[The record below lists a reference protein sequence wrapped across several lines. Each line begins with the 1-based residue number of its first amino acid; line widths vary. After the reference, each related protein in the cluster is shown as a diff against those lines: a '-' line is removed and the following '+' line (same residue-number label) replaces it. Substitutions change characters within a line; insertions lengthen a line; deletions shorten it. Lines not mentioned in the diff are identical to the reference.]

1 MSQSLFSQPLN
12 VINVGIAMFSDDLK
26 KQHVEVTQLD
36 WTPPGQGNMQVVQ
49 ALDNIADSP
58 LADKI
63 AAANQQALERI
74 IQSHPVL
81 IGFDQAINVVPGMTA
96 KTILHAGPPI
106 TWEKMCGAM
115 KGAVTGAL
123 VFEGLAK
130 DLDEAAELAASGEI
144 TFSPCHEH
152 DCVGSMAGVTSAS
165 MFMHIVKNKTYGNI
179 AYTNM
184 SEQMAKILRM
194 GANDQSVID
203 RLNWMRDVQGPILRD
218 AMKIIGEIDLRLM
231 LAQALHM
238 GDECHNRN
246 NAGTTLLIQAL
257 TPGII
262 QAGYSVEQQREVFEF
277 VASSDYFSGPTW
289 MAMCKA
295 AMDAAHGIEYSTV
308 VTTMARHGEKKA
320 VTVVTQ
326 VEVDK
331 NDPGFAHPTKPI
343 GAFFSDSQRDE
354 LQKANPDWCFV
365 EDAGRGYRRVVAS
378 PEPKRIVE
386 APAIKA
392 LIQQGFVVIGAGG
405 GGIPVVRTDAGDYQS
420 VDAVIDKDL
429 STALL
434 AREIHADILVITTG
448 VEKVCIHFG
457 KPQQQALD
465 RVDIATMTRYMQEGH
480 FPPGSMLPKIIASLT
495 FLEQGGKEVIITTPE
510 CLPAALRGETGT
522 HIIKT

>member
-179 AYTNM
+179 AITNM

-277 VASSDYFSGPTW
+277 VASSDYFSGRRGWRCVKRRW
-289 MAMCKA
+289 MRRMASNTAPWSPPWRVTASSSACGSA
-295 AMDAAHGIEYSTV
+295 A
-308 VTTMARHGEKKA
+308 
-320 VTVVTQ
+320 
-326 VEVDK
+326 
-331 NDPGFAHPTKPI
+331 
-343 GAFFSDSQRDE
+343 
-354 LQKANPDWCFV
+354 C
-365 EDAGRGYRRVVAS
+365 RGN
-378 PEPKRIVE
+378 
-386 APAIKA
+386 
-392 LIQQGFVVIGAGG
+392 G
-405 GGIPVVRTDAGDYQS
+405 
-420 VDAVIDKDL
+420 
-429 STALL
+429 
-434 AREIHADILVITTG
+434 
-448 VEKVCIHFG
+448 
-457 KPQQQALD
+457 
-465 RVDIATMTRYMQEGH
+465 
-480 FPPGSMLPKIIASLT
+480 
-495 FLEQGGKEVIITTPE
+495 
-510 CLPAALRGETGT
+510 LPARRSR
-522 HIIKT
+522 

>member
-81 IGFDQAINVVPGMTA
+81 IGFDQAINVVPGMTP

-203 RLNWMRDVQGPILRD
+203 RLNWMRDVQGPMLRD

-262 QAGYSVEQQREVFEF
+262 QAGYSVEKQREVFEF

-308 VTTMARHGEKKA
+308 VTTMARNASSSACGSADYRGNGLPVRRSRSSARCLPVISRKIRGWISATAPSLKP
-320 VTVVTQ
+320 TVLA
-326 VEVDK
+326 DLLWR
-331 NDPGFAHPTKPI
+331 P
-343 GAFFSDSQRDE
+343 R
-354 LQKANPDWCFV
+354 LQSLRWWAARW
-365 EDAGRGYRRVVAS
+365 
-378 PEPKRIVE
+378 KR
-386 APAIKA
+386 
-392 LIQQGFVVIGAGG
+392 
-405 GGIPVVRTDAGDYQS
+405 
-420 VDAVIDKDL
+420 L
-429 STALL
+429 SISL
-434 AREIHADILVITTG
+434 ARCV
-448 VEKVCIHFG
+448 K
-457 KPQQQALD
+457 
-465 RVDIATMTRYMQEGH
+465 
-480 FPPGSMLPKIIASLT
+480 SLSV
-495 FLEQGGKEVIITTPE
+495 KTPTSPFR
-510 CLPAALRGETGT
+510 CSVLWACRRQSTSPAWVAAAFCR
-522 HIIKT
+522 

>member
-81 IGFDQAINVVPGMTA
+81 IGFDQAINVVPGMTP

-130 DLDEAAELAASGEI
+130 DLDEATELAASGEI

-257 TPGII
+257 TPGQWFTGPAQQVIGPMF
-262 QAGYSVEQQREVFEF
+262 AGYKPE
-277 VASSDYFSGPTW
+277 DSGLDIGDSAITETY
-289 MAMCKA
+289 
-295 AMDAAHGIEYSTV
+295 GI
-308 VTTMARHGEKKA
+308 G
-320 VTVVTQ
+320 
-326 VEVDK
+326 
-331 NDPGFAHPTKPI
+331 GFAMAT
-343 GAFFSDSQRDE
+343 
-354 LQKANPDWCFV
+354 
-365 EDAGRGYRRVVAS
+365 
-378 PEPKRIVE
+378 
-386 APAIKA
+386 APAIVA
-392 LIQQGFVVIGAGG
+392 LVGGTVEEAIDFSRQMREITLGENPNVTIPLLGFMGVPSAIDITRVGSSGILPVINTAIAHKDAGVGMIGAG
-405 GGIPVVRTDAGDYQS
+405 IVHPPFACFEK
-420 VDAVIDKDL
+420 A
-429 STALL
+429 
-434 AREIHADILVITTG
+434 ILGWCERYG
-448 VEKVCIHFG
+448 V
-457 KPQQQALD
+457 
-465 RVDIATMTRYMQEGH
+465 
-480 FPPGSMLPKIIASLT
+480 
-495 FLEQGGKEVIITTPE
+495 
-510 CLPAALRGETGT
+510 
-522 HIIKT
+522 

>member
-1 MSQSLFSQPLN
+1 
-12 VINVGIAMFSDDLK
+12 
-26 KQHVEVTQLD
+26 
-36 WTPPGQGNMQVVQ
+36 
-49 ALDNIADSP
+49 
-58 LADKI
+58 
-63 AAANQQALERI
+63 
-74 IQSHPVL
+74 
-81 IGFDQAINVVPGMTA
+81 
-96 KTILHAGPPI
+96 
-106 TWEKMCGAM
+106 MCGAM

-277 VASSDYFSGPTW
+277 VASSDNFSGRRGWRCVKRRW
-289 MAMCKA
+289 MRRMASNTAPWSPPWRVTASSSACGSA
-295 AMDAAHGIEYSTV
+295 A
-308 VTTMARHGEKKA
+308 
-320 VTVVTQ
+320 
-326 VEVDK
+326 
-331 NDPGFAHPTKPI
+331 
-343 GAFFSDSQRDE
+343 
-354 LQKANPDWCFV
+354 C
-365 EDAGRGYRRVVAS
+365 RGN
-378 PEPKRIVE
+378 
-386 APAIKA
+386 
-392 LIQQGFVVIGAGG
+392 G
-405 GGIPVVRTDAGDYQS
+405 
-420 VDAVIDKDL
+420 
-429 STALL
+429 
-434 AREIHADILVITTG
+434 
-448 VEKVCIHFG
+448 
-457 KPQQQALD
+457 
-465 RVDIATMTRYMQEGH
+465 
-480 FPPGSMLPKIIASLT
+480 
-495 FLEQGGKEVIITTPE
+495 
-510 CLPAALRGETGT
+510 LPARRSR
-522 HIIKT
+522 